1 MRDKKRA
8 IDKFVTL
15 NVQQISAT
23 LEQVRPAELAGLAWR
38 MYLLCMVL
46 AMLGGGSAMLEQ
58 VRRLRWIVVV
68 VSGVGGTAG
77 DTVVHGSSL
86 LCTQNVPCKPSRP

>member
-23 LEQVRPAELAGLAWR
+23 LEQVGWWAAGRQLEGDSAAVGFAGACRKQSCAATDGDCWLRVLAA
-38 MYLLCMVL
+38 LLCWL
-46 AMLGGGSAMLEQ
+46 
-58 VRRLRWIVVV
+58 
-68 VSGVGGTAG
+68 
-77 DTVVHGSSL
+77 
-86 LCTQNVPCKPSRP
+86 

>member
-23 LEQVRPAELAGLAWR
+23 LEQVRFK
-38 MYLLCMVL
+38 
-46 AMLGGGSAMLEQ
+46 GGS
-58 VRRLRWIVVV
+58 
-68 VSGVGGTAG
+68 SGVKLSGCSQRAA
-77 DTVVHGSSL
+77 
-86 LCTQNVPCKPSRP
+86 

>member
-23 LEQVRPAELAGLAWR
+23 LEQVGSKQP
-38 MYLLCMVL
+38 
-46 AMLGGGSAMLEQ
+46 GGMTGQQEDG
-58 VRRLRWIVVV
+58 R
-68 VSGVGGTAG
+68 
-77 DTVVHGSSL
+77 
-86 LCTQNVPCKPSRP
+86 